1 MPYSDE
7 MIANVRTDIAAQ
19 VNPDSRPA
27 RELLKRYPK
36 ARVAKF
42 DGQAG
47 VPATEMDALVAYLQI
62 LGQLVDFAT
71 FDAAG
76 PNLR

>member
-1 MPYSDE
+1 
-7 MIANVRTDIAAQ
+7 MIANVRTDLAAQ
-19 VNPDSRPA
+19 TNPDSRPS

-36 ARVAKF
+36 AKVAKF
-42 DGQAG
+42 DGQHG
-47 VPATEMDALVAYLQI
+47 VPPTEMDALVAYLQI
-62 LGQLVDFAT
+62 LGQLVDFAK